1 VIKLITLKISK
12 SSMKQSKDLPRFQ
25 PDPQFLVRL
34 DQKLHQEGKQ
44 NHHQPIWSITA
55 LVASIALLIW
65 IFPNRI
71 DTPANEISMSQE
83 LVFLQDHFEDSEEN
97 LEILSGKLN
106 NDFEELEDEDELI
119 EELKL
124 IN

>member
-1 VIKLITLKISK
+1 
-12 SSMKQSKDLPRFQ
+12 MKQSKDLPRFQ

-44 NHHQPIWSITA
+44 NPHPPIWSITA
-55 LVASIALLIW
+55 LAASIALLIW
-65 IFPNRI
+65 IFPNRV

>member
-1 VIKLITLKISK
+1 MIKLISLNLSK
-12 SSMKQSKDLPRFQ
+12 SSMKHSKDLSRFQ

-44 NHHQPIWSITA
+44 NHHLQIWSISA

-65 IFPNRI
+65 IFPNRV

>member
-1 VIKLITLKISK
+1 
-12 SSMKQSKDLPRFQ
+12 MKQLKDLPRFQ

-65 IFPNRI
+65 IFPNHRTHGYLNRLWI
-71 DTPANEISMSQE
+71 D
-83 LVFLQDHFEDSEEN
+83 
-97 LEILSGKLN
+97 LN
-106 NDFEELEDEDELI
+106 CLFQN
-119 EELKL
+119 
-124 IN
+124 